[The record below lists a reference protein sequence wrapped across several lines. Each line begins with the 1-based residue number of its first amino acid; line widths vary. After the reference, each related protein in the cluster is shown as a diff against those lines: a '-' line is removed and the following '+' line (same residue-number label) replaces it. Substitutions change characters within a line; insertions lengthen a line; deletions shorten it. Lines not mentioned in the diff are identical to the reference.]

1 MRALWLVRAI
11 SLHLRCTSLECVLGL
26 LCTWATPLNPGRTML
41 MGLVS
46 KAMRKQISLRHR
58 STENLKLKFQ
68 HFFYVLGGTL
78 KRILFIVDTAA

>member
-1 MRALWLVRAI
+1 MVGQSDFVTFAVYFTRVRCRFI
-11 SLHLRCTSLECVLGL
+11 MYVGH
-26 LCTWATPLNPGRTML
+26 ATQPGRTML